1 MGTGGALSSAPPIYN
16 SDAMDLI
23 WDGLKEAV
31 RLLVTGDGYV
41 YEVALLSLL
50 VSGAA
55 TLIALVAGLSV
66 ASLLAFR
73 APPGRTLVLSV
84 FNAGMALPPVAVGL
98 VVAVLL
104 WRTGPLGQLHLLYT
118 PAAIVIAQAVIATP
132 VVTAIS
138 TAGLQSLHPR
148 LRLQVLA
155 LGASRW
161 QAALLLFREAR
172 LSLLAALIAGFGAA
186 ISEVGATIMVGGNIK
201 GETRTL
207 TSAIVLEV
215 QQGDFETGMAL
226 SIILLA
232 LVLAVVFAFTVLQQ
246 RRPSP

>member
-1 MGTGGALSSAPPIYN
+1 
-16 SDAMDLI
+16 MDLI
-23 WDGLKEAV
+23 WDGITEAL
-31 RLLVTGDGYV
+31 RLIFSGDGYV
-41 YEVALLSLL
+41 YEVTFTSLS

-55 TLIALVAGLSV
+55 TLIALVLGLAF

-73 APPGRTLVLSV
+73 APPGRTLAVSA

-98 VVAVLL
+98 LVAVLL
-104 WRTGPLGQLHLLYT
+104 WRTGPLGQLHLLYS
-118 PAAIVIAQAVIATP
+118 PAAIVVAQTIIATP

-138 TAGLQSLHPR
+138 FAGLQSLHPH

-172 LSLLAALIAGFGAA
+172 LSLLTAIMAGFGAA

-201 GETRTL
+201 GSTRTL

-215 QQGDFETGMAL
+215 QQGDFEKAMAF
-226 SIILLA
+226 SFILLTVIFA
-232 LVLAVVFAFTVLQQ
+232 VILAITIIQQ
-246 RRPSP
+246 RRPAS

>member
-1 MGTGGALSSAPPIYN
+1 MG
-16 SDAMDLI
+16 LI
-23 WDGLKEAV
+23 WDGVTEAI
-31 RLLVTGDGYV
+31 RLIVTGDGYV
-41 YEVALLSLL
+41 YQITFLSLL

-55 TLIALVAGLSV
+55 TLIALIIGLSI
-66 ASLLAFR
+66 ASFLAFG
-73 APPGRTLVLSV
+73 APPGRTLALSA

-98 VVAVLL
+98 LVAIML

-118 PAAIVIAQAVIATP
+118 PGAIIIAQAVIATP
-132 VVTAIS
+132 VVTALS
-138 TAGLQSLHPR
+138 TAGLQALHPR

-172 LSLLAALIAGFGAA
+172 LALLAALIAGFGAA

-201 GETRTL
+201 GSTRTL

-215 QQGDFETGMAL
+215 QKGNFQTATAL
-226 SIILLA
+226 SFILLT
-232 LVLAVVFAFTVLQQ
+232 VVFGVILAFTAIQQ
-246 RRPSP
+246 RRPRS

>member
-1 MGTGGALSSAPPIYN
+1 
-16 SDAMDLI
+16 MDLI
-23 WDGLKEAV
+23 WDGIREAF
-31 RLLVTGDGYV
+31 RLIFSGDSYV
-41 YEVALLSLL
+41 YEITFLSLA

-55 TLIALVAGLSV
+55 TLLAMAIGLSV

-73 APPGRTLVLSV
+73 PPPGRTVVLSA

-98 VVAVLL
+98 LVAILL

-118 PAAIVIAQAVIATP
+118 PAAIVVAQAFIATP
-132 VVTAIS
+132 VITAIS
-138 TAGLQSLHPR
+138 AAGLQALHPK
-148 LRLQVLA
+148 LRMQILA

-172 LSLLAALIAGFGAA
+172 LSLLAAVIAGFGAA

-215 QQGDFETGMAL
+215 QQGDFETAIAL
-226 SIILLA
+226 SFILLA
-232 LVLAVVFAFTVLQQ
+232 VVVAVIGAFTAVQQ
-246 RRPSP
+246 RRPRDA